1 MSQYLPYSKFKWVNN
16 INEIEQILMKIKSNN
31 WIGYI
36 LEVDLEYPKNIHYE
50 HSDYALAPEKI
61 NIQKEWLS
69 DYCLEI
75 VNEHNITTGTNKKL
89 VTNLMDKDK
98 YVLHYRNLQQ
108 FLQLG
113 LKFKKIHRILKSK
126 QKYWMKP
133 YIDFN
138 TQKRKEATNDA
149 NKNPFKLLNNAAY
162 GKTMENMRKRI
173 KIRIVKNE
181 KILLNIFQN
190 FHMSVK
196 KSLIKT

>member
-149 NKNPFKLLNNAAY
+149 NKNPFKLLNNPTY

-173 KIRIVKNE
+173 KIRIAKNE

-190 FHMSVK
+190 FHMLVK

>member
-1 MSQYLPYSKFKWVNN
+1 M
-16 INEIEQILMKIKSNN
+16 
-31 WIGYI
+31 
-36 LEVDLEYPKNIHYE
+36 HYE

-113 LKFKKIHRILKSK
+113 LKFKKIH
-126 QKYWMKP
+126 
-133 YIDFN
+133 
-138 TQKRKEATNDA
+138 
-149 NKNPFKLLNNAAY
+149 
-162 GKTMENMRKRI
+162 
-173 KIRIVKNE
+173 
-181 KILLNIFQN
+181 
-190 FHMSVK
+190 HSVK
-196 KSLIKT
+196 MTQIFLKKE

>member
-113 LKFKKIHRILKSK
+113 LKFKKIHRILKFK

-149 NKNPFKLLNNAAY
+149 NKNPFKLLNNPAY

>member
-113 LKFKKIHRILKSK
+113 LKFKKIHRILKFK
-126 QKYWMKP
+126 KKYWMKP

-138 TQKRKEATNDA
+138 IQKRKEATNDA

>member
-1 MSQYLPYSKFKWVNN
+1 MNAN
-16 INEIEQILMKIKSNN
+16 
-31 WIGYI
+31 
-36 LEVDLEYPKNIHYE
+36 
-50 HSDYALAPEKI
+50 
-61 NIQKEWLS
+61 
-69 DYCLEI
+69 
-75 VNEHNITTGTNKKL
+75 NITTGTVKIL
-89 VTNLMDKDK
+89 VLNLMNKNN
-98 YVLHYRNLQQ
+98 YVIHYRNLQQ
-108 FLQLG
+108 YLELG
-113 LKFKKIHRILKSK
+113 MKLKKINTILKFK

>member
-36 LEVDLEYPKNIHYE
+36 LEVDLEYPKIIHYE

-69 DYCLEI
+69 NYCLEI

-113 LKFKKIHRILKSK
+113 LKFKKIHRILKFK

>member
-1 MSQYLPYSKFKWVNN
+1 MSQYLPYSKLKWVNN

-133 YIDFN
+133 YIDLN

-149 NKNPFKLLNNAAY
+149 NKNPFKLLNNPTY